1 MKPKHLVMNKFT
13 IPTLVSISFFSLL
26 FSCSND
32 SKHEPKELIVEEK
45 IIEVEEEKPT
55 LNIDELVKSI
65 DEERASIE
73 SQLGEP
79 MEISTSE
86 LKEKIKQKWSKIEF
100 YTIDDK
106 VSRIKTYPYP
116 GISKRTE
123 EFYLK
128 DRALILAVIE
138 DNGSGDRGKSK
149 EEIDKMYYFHDNEL
163 IYEMNELTEKEYS
176 IRESDA
182 EELFSE
188 VSEYL
193 NIYDHARH
201 AE

>member
-1 MKPKHLVMNKFT
+1 MNKFT
-13 IPTLVSISFFSLL
+13 IPTLISFSAFSLL

-32 SKHEPKELIVEEK
+32 SAKEPNEMVVEET
-45 IIEVEEEKPT
+45 IIEMEEEKPS
-55 LNIDELVKSI
+55 LDIDSLVKSI
-65 DEERASIE
+65 DEERTSIE
-73 SQLGEP
+73 NELGEP
-79 MEISTSE
+79 MEITTAE
-86 LKEKIKQKWSKIEF
+86 FKEKIKQKWSKIEF
-100 YTIDDK
+100 YTKDDK
-106 VSRIKTYPYP
+106 VVRIKTYPYP

-138 DNGSGDRGKSK
+138 DDGSGDRGKSNDK
-149 EEIDKMYYFHDNEL
+149 IDKMYYFHDNEL

>member
-1 MKPKHLVMNKFT
+1 MV
-13 IPTLVSISFFSLL
+13 
-26 FSCSND
+26 
-32 SKHEPKELIVEEK
+32 VEET
-45 IIEVEEEKPT
+45 ILEMEEEQPS
-55 LNIDELVKSI
+55 LNIDSLVKSI
-65 DEERASIE
+65 NEERTSIE
-73 SQLGEP
+73 NELGEP
-79 MEISTSE
+79 MEITTAE

-100 YTIDDK
+100 YNKDDN
-106 VSRIKTYPYP
+106 VVRIKTYPYP

-138 DNGSGDRGKSK
+138 DDGSGDRGKSND
-149 EEIDKMYYFHDNEL
+149 EIDKMYYFHDNEL

-193 NIYDHARH
+193 NIYDHTRH

>member
-1 MKPKHLVMNKFT
+1 MNKFT
-13 IPTLVSISFFSLL
+13 IPTLISFSAFSLL

-32 SKHEPKELIVEEK
+32 SAKEPNEMVVEET
-45 IIEVEEEKPT
+45 IIEMEEEKPS
-55 LNIDELVKSI
+55 LDIDSLVKSI
-65 DEERASIE
+65 DEERTSIE
-73 SQLGEP
+73 NELGEP
-79 MEISTSE
+79 MEITTAE

-100 YTIDDK
+100 YTKDDK
-106 VSRIKTYPYP
+106 VVRIKTYPYP

-138 DNGSGDRGKSK
+138 DDGSGDRGKSND
-149 EEIDKMYYFHDNEL
+149 EIDKMYYFHDNEL

-182 EELFSE
+182 EESFSE

>member
-1 MKPKHLVMNKFT
+1 MNKFT
-13 IPTLVSISFFSLL
+13 IPTLISFSAFSLL

-32 SKHEPKELIVEEK
+32 SAKEPNEMVVEET
-45 IIEVEEEKPT
+45 IIEMEEEKPS
-55 LNIDELVKSI
+55 LDIDSLVKSI
-65 DEERASIE
+65 DEERTSIE
-73 SQLGEP
+73 NELGEP
-79 MEISTSE
+79 MEITTAE

-100 YTIDDK
+100 YTKDDK
-106 VSRIKTYPYP
+106 VVRIKTYPYP

-138 DNGSGDRGKSK
+138 DDGSGDRGKSND
-149 EEIDKMYYFHDNEL
+149 EIDKMYYFHDNEL